1 MSNLDSYKK
10 YINLMLSFISKLI
23 KPISKKIIVV
33 LILISVPL
41 IFYALLKNHYNTEK
55 KEKTLAINNMIN
67 SAENIISLK
76 CENYLENKYK
86 ALTPETNNAYRH
98 IKEIVEDENKELG
111 QCISEEL
118 NLEELSNYDKLQ
130 RIYDYLMVNTRYKED
145 RDDSYKYPANFLH
158 INNYKTHFPSGDC
171 EDAAITIAFILN
183 NTEIDFPFYVLET
196 EDLRTNAGKI
206 KNSRIGHIVIGFN
219 KKDFDAKKLS
229 NNNVKYFIGKN
240 TNEEYFLMELAREK
254 DDNYIDTYEVGKF
267 KIGSIS
273 SLKDYNTTNDWD
285 IVINKWK

>member
-10 YINLMLSFISKLI
+10 YINLMLSFISNLI

-33 LILISVPL
+33 LILISVSL
-41 IFYALLKNHYNTEK
+41 IFNALLKNHYNTEK

-76 CENYLENKYK
+76 CGNYLENKYK
-86 ALTPETNNAYRH
+86 APTPETNNAYKH
-98 IKEIVEDENKELG
+98 IKEIVENENKELG

-118 NLEELSNYDKLQ
+118 NLDELSNYDKLQ

-145 RDDSYKYPANFLH
+145 RGDSYKYPANFLH
-158 INNYKTHFPSGDC
+158 VNNYKTHLPDGDC

-196 EDLRTNAGKI
+196 EDLRTNAEKI
-206 KNSRIGHIVIGFN
+206 KNSRIGHIVVGFN
-219 KKDFDAKKLS
+219 KKDFDDKKLS
-229 NNNVKYFIGKN
+229 DNYVRYFIDKN
-240 TNEEYFLMELAREK
+240 TNEKYFLMELAREK
-254 DDNYIDTYEVGKF
+254 DDNYIDTYKVGKF

-273 SLKDYNTTNDWD
+273 SLKDYNTTNDWN